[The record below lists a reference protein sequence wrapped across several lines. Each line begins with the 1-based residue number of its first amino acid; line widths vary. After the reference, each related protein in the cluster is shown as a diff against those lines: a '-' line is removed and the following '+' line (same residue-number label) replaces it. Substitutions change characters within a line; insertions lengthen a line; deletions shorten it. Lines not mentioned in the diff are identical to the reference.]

1 MEERAATGSKAGNA
15 AFGRLVSNRFRD
27 WSGTLLTCWT
37 RAIQL
42 GRVIIGVPDYNT
54 YLQHLRKH
62 HPERVPMSYEQ
73 FFLDR
78 QAARYKG
85 GGGRCC

>member
-1 MEERAATGSKAGNA
+1 M
-15 AFGRLVSNRFRD
+15 
-27 WSGTLLTCWT
+27 
-37 RAIQL
+37 QL
-42 GRVIIGVPDYNT
+42 GRVVIGVPDYET

-62 HPERVPMSYEQ
+62 HPDRVPMSYEQ
-73 FFLDR
+73 FFVDR

>member
-1 MEERAATGSKAGNA
+1 MRRAIAEINS
-15 AFGRLVSNRFRD
+15 FGVMASMKRRD
-27 WSGTLLTCWT
+27 WRGAFITGWN
-37 RAIQL
+37 RAVQL
-42 GRVIIGVPDYNT
+42 GRVIIGVPDYET
-54 YLQHLRKH
+54 YLSHQRAH

-73 FFLDR
+73 FFRDR

>member
-1 MEERAATGSKAGNA
+1 MRTARAKSDLSGTMISI
-15 AFGRLVSNRFRD
+15 RRRD
-27 WSGTLLTCWT
+27 WSGAFLTVWR
-37 RAIQL
+37 RAVQL
-42 GRVIIGVPDYNT
+42 GRVVIGVPDYDT
-54 YLQHLRKH
+54 YLRHLRDH
-62 HPERVPMSYEQ
+62 HPDRAPMSYEQ